1 MTHRFTNAK
10 LRESQPTLG
19 AGKAPRNAPLATAMR
34 KTLEEQ
40 ARHSRNERSS
50 EEGLGPSSATPEKDH
65 SKQSIPAQKNYG
77 TSGALNT
84 FVRVDLSGEVGPPI
98 LWNKVQQVMKEG

>member
-50 EEGLGPSSATPEKDH
+50 EEGLGPSSATPEKIT
-65 SKQSIPAQKNYG
+65 QSSRSPRRKTMGLPAPS
-77 TSGALNT
+77 T
-84 FVRVDLSGEVGPPI
+84 LSSE
-98 LWNKVQQVMKEG
+98 